1 MDYNGIVVF
10 NRKRIEVEIM
20 IILNVRI
27 KNHKSIDDSGEIKLH
42 NKMNV
47 LAGKNNTGKSAFI
60 EALYK
65 VLQGMLNSPALDTQ
79 STEIELELSLSDEE
93 VNYLNDNVPPGFT
106 IQYSEKFRL
115 FLRYFNSHNVTV
127 FNKVQGYYNDHF
139 QDVYINSNYHK
150 VGVAPKYM
158 FVIPDQEDSV
168 LVPNSTFISNFMNLL
183 NKKIVYIT
191 GSRHVPSTE
200 TSTLNNYLKIDG
212 TNLNGFLYSM
222 HNNEEETFDKI
233 VETFKQIFTDVITIR
248 TPIDEGNQTFISVS
262 FEGLDTPIPL
272 SDCGSGYTHVLLL
285 LCVLYTK
292 ENSIVLFD
300 EPQVFLHPSA
310 EKAIYDLV
318 SDSNEHQFVF
328 TTHSPILINY
338 PSDKYLIHV
347 SKLNGISSF
356 TQLEHIQ
363 EVLSDIGV
371 SNSDFALSD
380 KVIFVEGQTEE
391 LVIPM
396 ILTHFGLKQIGYNYR
411 ILNMK
416 GTGNYF
422 NKNSSMRAYKGKLD
436 LILSG
441 ISESPIPYK
450 IIIDADNK
458 TDEKLLTLRESYG
471 DSIIILG
478 RREYENYFL
487 DCYHELSEIINR
499 NSSIAAADPDLIKSK
514 IDHLLLSIDDNKL
527 FPKKGSTNVL
537 KDVVGSEVLERLFE
551 SYSLHYNKIVH
562 GMELT
567 ELVLNNT
574 PEKLEFFKSELQD
587 FIKG

>member
-1 MDYNGIVVF
+1 M
-10 NRKRIEVEIM
+10 
-20 IILNVRI
+20 
-27 KNHKSIDDSGEIKLH
+27 
-42 NKMNV
+42 
-47 LAGKNNTGKSAFI
+47 
-60 EALYK
+60 
-65 VLQGMLNSPALDTQ
+65 
-79 STEIELELSLSDEE
+79 
-93 VNYLNDNVPPGFT
+93 
-106 IQYSEKFRL
+106 
-115 FLRYFNSHNVTV
+115 
-127 FNKVQGYYNDHF
+127 
-139 QDVYINSNYHK
+139 
-150 VGVAPKYM
+150 
-158 FVIPDQEDSV
+158 
-168 LVPNSTFISNFMNLL
+168 
-183 NKKIVYIT
+183 
-191 GSRHVPSTE
+191 
-200 TSTLNNYLKIDG
+200 
-212 TNLNGFLYSM
+212 
-222 HNNEEETFDKI
+222 
-233 VETFKQIFTDVITIR
+233 
-248 TPIDEGNQTFISVS
+248 
-262 FEGLDTPIPL
+262 
-272 SDCGSGYTHVLLL
+272 
-285 LCVLYTK
+285 LCVLFTK
-292 ENSIVLFD
+292 NNSIVLFD

-318 SDSNEHQFVF
+318 CDNSEHQYIF

-338 PSDKYLIHV
+338 PVEKRLVHV
-347 SKLNGISSF
+347 SKLNGESVF
-356 TQLEHIQ
+356 TQLGHIQ

-371 SNSDFALSD
+371 NNSDYALSD

-396 ILTHFGLKQIGYNYR
+396 ILSHFGLKQIGYNYR
-411 ILNMK
+411 VLNMK

-422 NKNSSMRAYKGKLD
+422 TKNSSMREYKGKLD

-574 PEKLEFFKSELQD
+574 PGKLEFFKSELQD

>member
-1 MDYNGIVVF
+1 MKIQ
-10 NRKRIEVEIM
+10 
-20 IILNVRI
+20 NVRI
-27 KNHKSIDDSGEIKLH
+27 ENYKSIKDTGEINLH
-42 NKMNV
+42 NKINA

-60 EALYK
+60 EAIYK
-65 VLQGMLNSPALDTQ
+65 VLGGSIDVGVSSNSQ
-79 STEIELELSLSDEE
+79 SIEITIAVNFATEEINEINKNVDSEYMINDFHIFRFSFKYFERDDATRVGTVE
-93 VNYLNDNVPPGFT
+93 VYH
-106 IQYSEKFRL
+106 E
-115 FLRYFNSHNVTV
+115 NS
-127 FNKVQGYYNDHF
+127 FKP
-139 QDVYINSNYHK
+139 VYINNNYSNNDHNNPNFGFEN
-150 VGVAPKYM
+150 VNGSGSRTT
-158 FVIPDQEDSV
+158 FVSIPPF
-168 LVPNSTFISNFMNLL
+168 LRNLMIL
-183 NKKIVYIT
+183 LRGKIVYIT

-200 TSTLNNYLKIDG
+200 GTSLNHTLNING
-212 TNLNGFLYSM
+212 TNLNGLLYTL

-248 TPIDEGNQTFISVS
+248 TPIDGGNHTFISVS

-318 SDSNEHQFVF
+318 SESNEHQFIF

-347 SKLNGISSF
+347 SKLNGTSSF

-363 EVLSDIGV
+363 ELLQDIGV
-371 SNSDFALSD
+371 SNSDYALSD

-391 LVIPM
+391 RVIPM
-396 ILTHFGLKQIGYNYR
+396 ILSHFGLKQIGYNYR

-422 NKNSSMRAYKGKLD
+422 TKNSSMREYKGKLD

-458 TDEKLLTLRESYG
+458 TTEKLHTLKESYG
-471 DSIIILG
+471 DSIIILE

-487 DCYHELSEIINR
+487 DSYQELSEIINQ
-499 NSSIAAADPDLIKSK
+499 NSSTVATDPDRIKGEVE
-514 IDHLLLSIDDNKL
+514 HLLLATDDIKL
-527 FPKKGSTNVL
+527 FPRGSTDVL

-551 SYSLHYNKIVH
+551 KYSLHYNKVDH
-562 GMELT
+562 GVELT
-567 ELVLNNT
+567 KNVLNNT
-574 PEKLEFFKSELQD
+574 PEKLEFFKTELQN